1 MTFNNDAIQIMYL
14 GIAQTVGPKTTDL
27 VQNVFA
33 VKKVLDSLDCKRVAS
48 SSIEKL
54 KKEIEASVND
64 YCSSDEV
71 EVANQRLVMSGVLDL
86 AKEELQSLTKLLE
99 KDEKDTDGTGNTC
112 CKHGDGHTCSGEC
125 HCHNKGDKQVED
137 TENEGDAENEDVRA
151 AKILDKSADALSSI
165 IDGLLGMVDTIKT
178 RPEDVPN
185 AFAGKVNEALNS
197 AKELKRGISEEIKR
211 RVAEKEAAD
220 GLEDDEAAGHSIYFG
235 DNGVEIDLHKKAADA
250 RKKYASNNGLCHQWR
265 LRKDL
270 FQWFYNGTTFD
281 NSTSF
286 QGIADVL
293 GIHIVVNCTGVQ
305 EINGKGKEF
314 ILMEVAM
321 PDNGVKFIAKDVIDM
336 QKIAQS
342 YAQYYLNEMMQN
354 IVDYNGALGF
364 EVEYRRMKAVL
375 SGDTSFKPE
384 KTLAGKELEKEL
396 KRKPWL

>member
-33 VKKVLDSLDCKRVAS
+33 VKKVIDSLDCGSLES
-48 SSIEKL
+48 SDLERL
-54 KKEIEASVND
+54 KKEIEASVNN

-71 EVANQRLVMSGVLDL
+71 EVANQRLVMSGILDL
-86 AKEELQSLTKLLE
+86 AQEELQSLTQLLK
-99 KDEKDTDGTGNTC
+99 KDEQGAGNTG
-112 CKHGDGHTCSGEC
+112 CKHGDGHKCSGEC
-125 HCHNKGDKQVED
+125 HCHNKEDKQTEGI
-137 TENEGDAENEDVRA
+137 ENEDVAEDEDVRA

-211 RVAEKEAAD
+211 RVAEKEA
-220 GLEDDEAAGHSIYFG
+220 EDDERAGHSIYFG

-270 FQWFYNGTTFD
+270 FQWFCSGATFAD
-281 NSTSF
+281 STSF

-293 GIHIVVNCTGVQ
+293 GVHIVVTCTRVQ
-305 EINGKGKEF
+305 EINGKGKEL
-314 ILMEVAM
+314 ILMEVVM
-321 PDNGVKFIAKDVIDM
+321 PDEDIKFIAKDVNDM

-342 YAQYYLNEMMQN
+342 YAQYYLNEMMKD

-364 EVEYRRMKAVL
+364 EVEYRKMKAEL
-375 SGDTSFKPE
+375 NGDTSFKPE

>member
-14 GIAQTVGPKTTDL
+14 GIAQTVGAKTTDL
-27 VQNVFA
+27 VDNVFA
-33 VKKVLDSLDCKRVAS
+33 VKKLLDTLDCKRLATS
-48 SSIEKL
+48 DLERL
-54 KKEIEASVND
+54 KKEVEKSVND
-64 YCSSDEV
+64 YCSSDEA
-71 EVANQRLVMSGVLDL
+71 EVANQRLAMNEVLDL
-86 AKEELQSLTKLLE
+86 AKEELESLTKLLE
-99 KDEKDTDGTGNTC
+99 ESEQTEQETEQTK
-112 CKHGDGHTCSGEC
+112 CKHGNGHVCSGGC
-125 HCHNKGDKQVED
+125 HCHDKEDKQ
-137 TENEGDAENEDVRA
+137 AENIKNEDETEDEDVTA
-151 AKILDKSADALSSI
+151 AKILDKSADALSTI
-165 IDGLLGMVDTIKT
+165 IDSLLGMVDTIKT
-178 RPEDVPN
+178 RPEGVPN

-211 RVAEKEAAD
+211 RVAEKEAAA

-321 PDNGVKFIAKDVIDM
+321 PDKGIKFIAKDVIDM

-354 IVDYNGALGF
+354 VVDYNGALGF
-364 EVEYRRMKAVL
+364 EVEYRRMKAAL

>member
-14 GIAQTVGPKTTDL
+14 GIAQTVGAKTTDL
-27 VQNVFA
+27 VDNVFA
-33 VKKVLDSLDCKRVAS
+33 VKKLLDTLDCKRLATS
-48 SSIEKL
+48 DLERL
-54 KKEIEASVND
+54 KKEIEKSVND
-64 YCSSDEV
+64 YCRSDET
-71 EVANQRLVMSGVLDL
+71 EVANQRLAMNEVLDL
-86 AKEELQSLTKLLE
+86 AKEELESLTKLLE
-99 KDEKDTDGTGNTC
+99 ESKQTEQETKHTK
-112 CKHGDGHTCSGEC
+112 CKHGNGHVCSGGC
-125 HCHNKGDKQVED
+125 HCHNKENKQAENIKDED
-137 TENEGDAENEDVRA
+137 EAENEDVTA
-151 AKILDKSADALSSI
+151 AKILDKSVDALSTI
-165 IDGLLGMVDTIKT
+165 IDSLLGMVDTIKT
-178 RPEDVPN
+178 RPEGVPN

-211 RVAEKEAAD
+211 HVAEKEAAA

-321 PDNGVKFIAKDVIDM
+321 PDKGIKFIAKDVIDM

-354 IVDYNGALGF
+354 VVDYNGALGF
-364 EVEYRRMKAVL
+364 EVEYRRMKAAL

-384 KTLAGKELEKEL
+384 KTLAGKEWAKEL
-396 KRKPWL
+396 RKKPWM